1 MQVLKT
7 EDPLLVDLVK
17 KMMEYSPYKRITA
30 AQALQ
35 HPYFEELKDPEV
47 VGSLRKCPELFNY
60 SEGKYAFYVE

>member
-1 MQVLKT
+1 
-7 EDPLLVDLVK
+7 
-17 KMMEYSPYKRITA
+17 MEYSPYKRITA

-60 SEGKYAFYVE
+60 SEGKYALYVE